1 MSNPEET
8 IPTTT
13 PSAELSPEDRFMRDA
28 LALGPRPVRQKR
40 RKALRI
46 EVSQRTFDAARA
58 NPSELKILTKDV
70 HGNAVVERPAQPRM
84 TYAEMAERNQRLFAE
99 RRAEAQ
105 ATRRLQ
111 DPGPSAPDQ
120 HWSEQRTW
128 TGEVRYRPD
137 DGSRNPFVTH
147 VYDVFDVLKEDER

>member
-1 MSNPEET
+1 MSKPEET
-8 IPTTT
+8 TPTT

-46 EVSQRTFDAARA
+46 EVSPRTFEAVKA
-58 NPSELKILTKDV
+58 NPGELKLLAKDR
-70 HGNAVVERPAQPRM
+70 HGNPVVERPHRLR
-84 TYAEMAERNQRLFAE
+84 TEAEMAAHNERALAA

-105 ATRRLQ
+105 QHRRPQ
-111 DPGPSAPDQ
+111 DPGFEPRDQ
-120 HWSEQRTW
+120 HWSAQRGWDGVT
-128 TGEVRYRPD
+128 RYRPD

-147 VYDVFDVLKEDER
+147 VYDVFDVLREG